1 MIKECTGNIA
11 RDETVYNDYR
21 NVWNYCAV
29 YIALFATA
37 FLIIIGI
44 SNAYIYIYFHWYLDK
59 IILLLLLI
67 LMLIPNQ

>member
-11 RDETVYNDYR
+11 RDETIYNDYR

-44 SNAYIYIYFHWYLDK
+44 SNAYIYIYTYIYIYIYIYIFSLV
-59 IILLLLLI
+59 LR
-67 LMLIPNQ
+67 